1 MNEVAEIQDPHN
13 WVPANTQG
21 GQLFIS
27 LEQVAGVVRL
37 SNVDNEIY
45 QLEETGEWLITTDGY
60 KACNKVAGVQCV
72 SPDSLLL
79 PDGRTVGN
87 PYIEFDQATGTAHKF
102 WAKHISIGKNPTG
115 KPYVSSATI
124 VLDAK
129 IAFAD
134 ELSKAIEKNKDV
146 GRYYMAGTLSDE
158 ETKNGMFMQFDGD
171 MGVYG
176 DRVYPEV
183 TAAVQNFINNKR
195 YGDKK
200 AWTMAFKTSLQ
211 RQPCMPP
218 PKIKAVNGFASV
230 FVGAYRTNFDEKEI
244 AEILREYS
252 ETGAVAGADV
262 VETSGDISK
271 ESDTEDFKLLS
282 EGGMRF

>member
-1 MNEVAEIQDPHN
+1 MVNVIPITDPSN
-13 WVPANTQG
+13 WVPANVQG
-21 GQLFIS
+21 GQLFVSID
-27 LEQVAGVVRL
+27 QVAAVVLL
-37 SNVDNEIY
+37 SNIDNEIY
-45 QLEETGEWLITTDGY
+45 QLETGEWLITTEGY
-60 KACNKVAGVQCV
+60 KACNKVAGVQCI
-72 SPDSLLL
+72 SPESILL

-87 PYIEFDQATGTAHKF
+87 PYIEFDQETGTAHKF
-102 WAKHISIGKNPTG
+102 WARHIAIGKNALG

-146 GRYYMAGTLSDE
+146 GRYYMAGTLTDE
-158 ETKNGMFMQFDGD
+158 ELRNGICMQFDGEI
-171 MGVYG
+171 GIYG

-200 AWTMAFKTSLQ
+200 AWTMAYKASLQ

-218 PKIKAVNGFASV
+218 PKVKALNGFASV
-230 FVGAYRTNFDEKEI
+230 LIGTYRNEYGEKEI
-244 AEILREYS
+244 ADILREYS
-252 ETGAVAGADV
+252 ETGKVAGGDV
-262 VETSGDISK
+262 DETSVDISK
-271 ESDTEDFKLLS
+271 EAPTEDYTLLS
-282 EGGMRF
+282 EGGIRF

>member
-1 MNEVAEIQDPHN
+1 MEVIPISDPSN
-13 WVPANTQG
+13 WIPANLQG
-21 GQLFIS
+21 GQLFVSID
-27 LEQVAGVVRL
+27 QVAAVVQL
-37 SNVDNEIY
+37 SAIEQEIY
-45 QLEETGEWLITTDGY
+45 QLETGEWLITIDGY
-60 KACNKVAGVQCV
+60 KSCNQVAGVHCI
-72 SPDSLLL
+72 SPESLLL

-87 PYIEFDQATGTAHKF
+87 PYIEFDQTTGTAHKF
-102 WAKHISIGKNPTG
+102 WARHIAIGKSSLG

-146 GRYYMAGTLSDE
+146 GRYYMAGTLSDSE
-158 ETKNGMFMQFDGD
+158 MRNGICMQFDGD
-171 MGVYG
+171 IGIYG

-200 AWTMAFKTSLQ
+200 AWTMAYKTSLQ
-211 RQPCMPP
+211 RQPCIPP
-218 PKIKAVNGFASV
+218 PKVKALNGYASV
-230 FVGAYRTNFDEKEI
+230 LIGTYRNEYGEKEI

-252 ETGAVAGADV
+252 ETGKVSGGDV
-262 VETSGDISK
+262 NETSVDISK
-271 ESDTEDFKLLS
+271 EEPSEDYTLLS
-282 EGGMRF
+282 EGGLRF

>member
-1 MNEVAEIQDPHN
+1 MVNVSPIIDPHN
-13 WVPANTQG
+13 WIPANVQG

-27 LEQVAGVVRL
+27 LDQVAAVVRL
-37 SNVDNEIY
+37 SNSENEIY
-45 QLEETGEWLITTDGY
+45 QLDTGEWLITTDGY
-60 KACNKVAGVQCV
+60 KACNKVAGVHCI
-72 SPDSLLL
+72 SPDSILL

-87 PYIEFDQATGTAHKF
+87 PYIEFDPTTGTAHKF
-102 WAKHISIGKNPTG
+102 WAKHIAIGKNTLG

-146 GRYYMAGTLSDE
+146 GKYYMAGTLTDDDL
-158 ETKNGMFMQFDGD
+158 KNGICMLFDGD
-171 MGVYG
+171 IGIYG

-183 TAAVQNFINNKR
+183 SAAVQNFINNKR

-200 AWTMAFKTSLQ
+200 AWTMAYKASLQ

-218 PKIKAVNGFASV
+218 TKTKALNGIADV
-230 FVGAYRTNFDEKEI
+230 LVGSYRNEYGDKEI
-244 AEILREYS
+244 AEILREYTA
-252 ETGAVAGADV
+252 TGKVTGGEVD
-262 VETSGDISK
+262 ETSVDISK
-271 ESDTEDFKLLS
+271 EEATEDFTFLS
-282 EGGMRF
+282 EGGTRF